1 MNASPANPFDDA
13 ILSDAWNAPKAD
25 VAEVHREISDL
36 CTSLI
41 ADAEHQGRPRSLLVH
56 GSAGSGKTHLLARL
70 RASLA
75 ARDNRPVFCYV
86 RLATAPNMIRRHLR
100 RCLINDLVRRDED
113 GVSQL
118 DHILVSCLDKQSGK
132 TSVAPRSSLPAR
144 LERLKA
150 EPREWNAARETFQEI
165 AQRLRIDFNLARAC
179 GFWLSRK
186 RRAEIVEW
194 LMTGDLP
201 DDLRSAM
208 RLTQRSDDDADESP
222 EQIAGE
228 FINSLIR
235 LIADTRPL
243 VLCFDQMEALQ
254 ATPGDY
260 RGFHALGSLV
270 TDLFDHGLPTVFV
283 TCAQSMLLPA
293 IKESIPRPFFDRLAQ
308 YEKVLAGL
316 TEDQARELV
325 RSRVDAWAE
334 AGQAVEWPL
343 PTEMFSRFMAE
354 GDRTPRR
361 LFGLCRDALPRSTSV
376 RLPHTAR
383 LLEEFE
389 LRREV
394 ALGTIRDSHGTF
406 VHGLAQV
413 AAAKGRFHAD
423 TPGDRRDVDIVL
435 TLPHKSLAI
444 GVCNQKGNALTARLR
459 RIRSEK
465 RQPGEQRVVVRDANC
480 PIPRTSARARE
491 HWDAICQGASEGQGA
506 AVRPLLVSPEALAA
520 LEAIRSIVS
529 DSLAG
534 DLSHDGETV
543 MPKTV
548 EAWIRSHLLDESV
561 EHLLAE
567 LEFGAGEAAAAEPA
581 NPALRDAVL
590 EVLQA
595 QRIVAMGALARA
607 VGCDE
612 PTLAGVVSADQVVFG
627 VLGSPPAVVFERVAK
642 PAREDSDGD

>member
-25 VAEVHREISDL
+25 VAEVHRDISDL

-41 ADAEHQGRPRSLLVH
+41 ADAADQGRPRSLLVH
-56 GSAGSGKTHLLARL
+56 GSAGSGKTHVLARL

-75 ARDNRPVFCYV
+75 SCEDRPVFCYV
-86 RLATAPNMIRRHLR
+86 RLATTPNMIRRHLR
-100 RCLINDLVRRDED
+100 RCLVNDLVRRDDE

-132 TSVAPRSSLPAR
+132 ASVTPRSSLPAR
-144 LERLKA
+144 LERLKT
-150 EPREWNAARETFQEI
+150 EPREWDAARESFQEI

-179 GFWLSRK
+179 GFWLSRR
-186 RRAEIVEW
+186 RRAEVVEW
-194 LMTGDLP
+194 LTTGDLP
-201 DDLRSAM
+201 EDLRSAM

-222 EQIAGE
+222 EQTAGE
-228 FINSLIR
+228 FVHSLIR
-235 LIADTRPL
+235 LITDTRPL

-260 RGFHALGSLV
+260 RGFHAFGSQV

-293 IKESIPRPFFDRLAQ
+293 IKESIPQPFFDRLAQ
-308 YEKVLAGL
+308 YQKVLAGL
-316 TEDQARELV
+316 SEDQARALV
-325 RSRVDAWAE
+325 RSRVDAWAT
-334 AGQAVEWPL
+334 AGHASEWPL
-343 PTEMFSRFMAE
+343 PDEMFDRFMTE

-361 LFGLCRDALPRSTSV
+361 LFGLCRDALPRSPHAT
-376 RLPHTAR
+376 LPPTAR
-383 LLEEFE
+383 LVEEFE
-389 LRREV
+389 TRREG
-394 ALGTIRDSHGTF
+394 ALGTVRDSHGTF

-413 AAAKGRFHAD
+413 AAAKGRFRID
-423 TPGDRRDVDIVL
+423 TPGDRRDVDLVL
-435 TLPHKSLAI
+435 SLPHKSLAI

-459 RIRSEK
+459 RIRTET
-465 RQPGEQRVVVRDANC
+465 RPAGEERVVVRDANR
-480 PIPRTSARARE
+480 PIPQTSARARE
-491 HWDAICQGASEGQGA
+491 HWNAICQGASEGRGA
-506 AVRPLLVSPEALAA
+506 AARPLLVSPEALAA

-543 MPKTV
+543 LPRTV
-548 EAWIRSHLLDESV
+548 EAWIRNHLLDESV
-561 EHLLAE
+561 EQLLAE
-567 LEFGAGEAAAAEPA
+567 LEFGAGEATAVEPA

-590 EVLQA
+590 EVVQS
-595 QRIVAMGALARA
+595 RRVVAIADLARA

-612 PTLAGVVSADQVVFG
+612 PALAGVVTADQVVFG
-627 VLGSPPAVVFERVAK
+627 VLGSPPRVVFERVSK
-642 PAREDSDGD
+642 PAKESSDGD

>member
-1 MNASPANPFDDA
+1 MNASTANPFDDA

-25 VAEVHREISDL
+25 VTEVHRDISDL
-36 CTSLI
+36 CGALI
-41 ADAEHQGRPRSLLVH
+41 AAAESQGRPHSLLVH
-56 GSAGSGKTHLLARL
+56 GSAGSGKTHVLARL

-75 ARDNRPVFCYV
+75 ARDRRPVFCYV
-86 RLATAPNMIRRHLR
+86 RLATTPNMIRRHLR
-100 RCLINDLVRRDED
+100 QCLVNDLVRRDED

-118 DHILVSCLDKQSGK
+118 DHILISCLDKQSGK
-132 TSVAPRSSLPAR
+132 AGVTPRVSLPAR

-150 EPREWNAARETFQEI
+150 EPREWDAARESFQEI

-179 GFWLSRK
+179 GFWLSRQ
-186 RRAEIVEW
+186 RRAEVVEW
-194 LMTGDLP
+194 LTTGDLP
-201 DDLRSAM
+201 EDLRSAM
-208 RLTQRSDDDADESP
+208 RLTQRSDDDADDSP

-228 FINSLIR
+228 FVNSLIR
-235 LIADTRPL
+235 LVTDTRPL

-293 IKESIPRPFFDRLAQ
+293 IKASIPRPFFDRLAQ

-316 TEDQARELV
+316 TEDQARALV
-325 RSRVDAWAE
+325 RRRVDAWASSGH
-334 AGQAVEWPL
+334 ALEWSL
-343 PTEMFSRFMAE
+343 PEEMFDRFMAE

-361 LFGLCRDALPRSTSV
+361 LFGLCRDALPRGPHAT
-376 RLPHTAR
+376 LPPTTR

-389 LRREV
+389 TRREA
-394 ALGTIRDSHGTF
+394 ALGTVRDSHGTF

-413 AAAKGRFHAD
+413 AAAKGRFRTD

-435 TLPHKSLAI
+435 SLPHKSLSI

-459 RIRSEK
+459 RIRGET
-465 RQPGEQRVVVRDANC
+465 RQAGEERVVVRDADR
-480 PIPRTSARARE
+480 PIPQTSARARE
-491 HWDAICQGASEGQGA
+491 HWDAICRGGSEGRGA
-506 AVRPLLVSPEALAA
+506 TVRPLLVSPEALAA

-543 MPKTV
+543 LPRTV
-548 EAWIRSHLLDESV
+548 EAWIRNHLLDESV
-561 EHLLAE
+561 EQLLAE
-567 LEFGAGEAAAAEPA
+567 LEFGAGEATVGEPA
-581 NPALRDAVL
+581 SPALRDAVL
-590 EVLQA
+590 EVVQSR
-595 QRIVAMGALARA
+595 RIVAMDDLARA

-612 PTLAGVVSADQVVFG
+612 PALAGVVTADHVVFG
-627 VLGSPPAVVFERVAK
+627 VLGSPPRVVFERVSK
-642 PAREDSDGD
+642 PARESSDGD